1 MATRD
6 IYRFIN
12 ELDDASIQRIIDRLE
27 FRRQDQTFR
36 GWLEAYLDK
45 MALPP
50 SAQVLTLGCGTGVE
64 ARVLAA
70 RPGFSGRVVGVDQS
84 PALIEAARRF
94 TAQEGIDQYVEFHTG
109 DVHKLD
115 YADASFDAVISHTLI
130 SHVADP
136 LIVLTGA
143 ARVVKPRGH
152 IAIFDGDYASWTFGY
167 SDPIFAKTMDETLI
181 GFIVNNPRV
190 LRTMPRLLSQAGLS
204 LEETIPYI
212 FAEVGKGS
220 FFLGAAETYAPLISK
235 AGLLPTDQVDNWL
248 AEQRRSSEEGTFF
261 AAGNYYTYLARRV

>member
-1 MATRD
+1 M
-6 IYRFIN
+6 
-12 ELDDASIQRIIDRLE
+12 DDATIQRIIDRLE

-70 RPGFSGRVVGVDQS
+70 RQGISGRVVGVDHC

-94 TAQEGIDQYVEFHTG
+94 TAQEGIAQRVEYHTG
-109 DVHKLD
+109 DVHRLD

-143 ARVVKPRGH
+143 ARVVKPGGQ

-167 SDPIFAKTMDETLI
+167 SDPIFAKTMDEALI
-181 GFIVNNPRV
+181 GFFANNPRV
-190 LRTMPRLLSQAGLS
+190 LRTLPRLISQAGLS
-204 LEETIPYI
+204 LGETIPHI
-212 FAEVGKGS
+212 FAEVGRGS
-220 FFLGAAETYAPLISK
+220 FFLGAAETYAPLVSK
-235 AGLLPTDQVDNWL
+235 AGLLPADEVDNWL
-248 AEQRRSSEEGTFF
+248 AEQRRSNDERTFF
-261 AAGNYYTYLARRV
+261 AACNYYTYLARRG

>member
-1 MATRD
+1 
-6 IYRFIN
+6 
-12 ELDDASIQRIIDRLE
+12 
-27 FRRQDQTFR
+27 
-36 GWLEAYLDK
+36 

-70 RPGFSGRVVGVDQS
+70 RQGFSGRVVGVDQC

-94 TAQEGIDQYVEFHTG
+94 TAQEGIAQRVEYHTG
-109 DVHKLD
+109 DVHRLD

-143 ARVVKPRGH
+143 ARVVKPGGQ

-167 SDPIFAKTMDETLI
+167 SDPIFAKTMDEALI
-181 GFIVNNPRV
+181 GFFANNPRV
-190 LRTMPRLLSQAGLS
+190 LRTLPRLISQAGLS
-204 LEETIPYI
+204 LGETIPHI
-212 FAEVGKGS
+212 FAEVGRGS
-220 FFLGAAETYAPLISK
+220 FFLGAAETYAPLVSK
-235 AGLLPTDQVDNWL
+235 AGLLPADEVDNWL
-248 AEQRRSSEEGTFF
+248 AEQRRSNDERTFF
-261 AAGNYYTYLARRV
+261 AACNYYTYLARRG